1 MASVHQ
7 KQPVPNVAVSRFS
20 FPVIFSATVALELVK
35 EFVSAIDLFGFSR
48 CAQEGEKN
56 AKHTDTVIKPRNG
69 DSVSNFRWS
78 IRAI

>member
-20 FPVIFSATVALELVK
+20 LPVIFSATVAFGFVI
-35 EFVSAIDLFGFSR
+35 EFVNAIDLFGFSR
-48 CAQEGEKN
+48 CAQEGEKYAN
-56 AKHTDTVIKPRNG
+56 DTRTVITPKTG